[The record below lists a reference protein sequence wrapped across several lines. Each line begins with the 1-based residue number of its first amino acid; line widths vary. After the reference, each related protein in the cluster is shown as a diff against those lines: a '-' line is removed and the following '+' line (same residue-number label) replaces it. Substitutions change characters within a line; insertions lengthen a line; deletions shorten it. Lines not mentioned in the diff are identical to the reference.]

1 MACREFKSGLK
12 AREEIVEETFNRNV
26 EVKLLDLSSL
36 ESIANFA
43 RDIHHSELTERAA
56 KIRGISSSLKSKL
69 NVTKF
74 CKISSVK

>member
-56 KIRGISSSLKSKL
+56 KIRGYFFEFKK
-69 NVTKF
+69 
-74 CKISSVK
+74 